1 MKQNIRNFIKYK
13 DLLKELI
20 IKEIKMKYKNSI
32 LGILW
37 SMLDP
42 LLTMI
47 ILTIVFGSVF
57 KKDIPNF
64 PVYVL
69 VGRITYSFFS
79 ESTKSAMESI
89 LSNRQLIK
97 KIYVPKYFFPLS
109 KVCATF
115 ITFIIS
121 FIPLLMMM
129 ALTGVRFHKVNVL
142 IVFPL
147 LYLLV
152 ITLGIGL
159 LLCTIRVFFGDV
171 KHLYGALL
179 LMIMYMTPIF
189 YPANII
195 PSKFVAVI
203 RLNPLFTIVN
213 MLRDIMMYNTVPT
226 LESHLLCVGLSIVY
240 LGIGLIGFYKA
251 QDKFILHI

>member
-1 MKQNIRNFIKYK
+1 MKDNLKNFIKYK
-13 DLLKELI
+13 DLLRELI
-20 IKEIKMKYKNSI
+20 LKEIKMKYKNSV

-47 ILTIVFGSVF
+47 ILTIVFGSIF

-69 VGRITYSFFS
+69 IGRISFSFFS
-79 ESTKSAMESI
+79 ESTKAAMESI
-89 LSNRQLIK
+89 LSNKQLIK

-121 FIPLLMMM
+121 FIPLLIVMGI
-129 ALTGVRFHKVNVL
+129 TGMQFSKVNLL
-142 IVFPL
+142 IIFPL
-147 LYLLV
+147 IYLLMV
-152 ITLGIGL
+152 ALGIGL
-159 LLCTIRVFFGDV
+159 ILSTIRVFFGDI
-171 KHLYGALL
+171 KHLYGAIL
-179 LMIMYMTPIF
+179 LMVMYMTPIF
-189 YPANII
+189 YPADII
-195 PSKFVAVI
+195 ADQFMSLI

-213 MLRDIMMYNTVPT
+213 MFRDVLMYHTIPT
-226 LESHLLCVGLSIVY
+226 LNSHLTCLFFSIIY
-240 LGIGLIGFYKA
+240 LFIGVAIFYKA